1 MVEGATVTL
10 PLNEFDEL
18 REGNNAYRSIAPKIA
33 NCFEYDYKEFATP
46 EACKKCDE
54 ENPDCSQCEVGKE
67 NPPFEET
74 LTVDV
79 DRLIAVCKQYALY
92 GKNIYTDID
101 EMKIIKAGAAAK
113 KTKPKPKNPKSTVNL
128 LGGKSK

>member
-10 PLNEFDEL
+10 PLNEFDGL
-18 REGNNAYRSIAPKIA
+18 RADSKEYRDIAPRIA

-46 EACKKCDE
+46 EDCKKCGE
-54 ENPDCSQCEVGKE
+54 ENPDCSQCEVCKE
-67 NPPFEET
+67 NPPCEET

-92 GKNIYTDID
+92 GKNICADID

-113 KTKPKPKNPKSTVNL
+113 KPKPKKPKSTVNL
-128 LGGKSK
+128 LGDKSK